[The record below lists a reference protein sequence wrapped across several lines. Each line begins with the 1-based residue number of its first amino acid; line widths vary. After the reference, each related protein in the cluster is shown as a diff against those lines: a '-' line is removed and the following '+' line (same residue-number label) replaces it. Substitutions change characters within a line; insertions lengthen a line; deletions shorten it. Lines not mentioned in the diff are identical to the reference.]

1 MTSILFICKLA
12 GALFVISGGGIA
24 GFSYAYKLRK
34 RLDNLRE
41 LERIVIH
48 IENDIRYRHSI
59 ISEAFRGVSV
69 RCRKPFSDWLMF
81 LSERLDDADSQFSE
95 IWDSSLIYLKDNS
108 FLHNEDIDN
117 LKTLGQTL
125 GYLDIASQEMGIKL
139 FLENLHNKINE
150 ISSTLNDK
158 IRISIIAGM
167 VGGIFIVVLLV

>member
-1 MTSILFICKLA
+1 
-12 GALFVISGGGIA
+12 
-24 GFSYAYKLRK
+24 
-34 RLDNLRE
+34 
-41 LERIVIH
+41 
-48 IENDIRYRHSI
+48 
-59 ISEAFRGVSV
+59 
-69 RCRKPFSDWLMF
+69 MF